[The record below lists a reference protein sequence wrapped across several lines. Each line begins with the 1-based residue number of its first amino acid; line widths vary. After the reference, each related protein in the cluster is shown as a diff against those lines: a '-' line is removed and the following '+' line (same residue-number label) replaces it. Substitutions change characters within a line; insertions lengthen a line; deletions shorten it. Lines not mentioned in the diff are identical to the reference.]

1 VDNLNK
7 LYEEYGKLV
16 IQAEIIQG
24 KLNEAK
30 RKIAQALDQGVKEA
44 KEVKKCQTKN
54 ENVGT
59 KTK

>member
-1 VDNLNK
+1 VDK
-7 LYEEYGKLV
+7 LYEEYGKLA
-16 IQAEIIQG
+16 IQFEVIQG

-30 RKIAQALDQGVKEA
+30 RKIAQALDQGA
-44 KEVKKCQTKN
+44 KEVKQCQTKN